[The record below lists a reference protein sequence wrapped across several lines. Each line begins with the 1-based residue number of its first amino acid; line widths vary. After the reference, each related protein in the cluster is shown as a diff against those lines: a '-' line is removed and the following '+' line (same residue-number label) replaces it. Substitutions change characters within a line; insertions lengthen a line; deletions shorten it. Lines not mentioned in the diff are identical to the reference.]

1 MTKERLLQS
10 IKLHWLKGQKRNYY
24 MKKVF
29 GGFGENISY
38 FPTIMPLYPELIKF
52 HNNIVVASGVSFCTH
67 DAIHKVLNVCGGG
80 KNGTFKECVG
90 CIEIMDNVFI
100 GTQTTILF
108 DVRIGSN
115 VIIGANSL
123 VNKDLEGGYV
133 YAGNPVRKICSF
145 DEFVNKRINSE
156 YSFVEA
162 SQHISKNETHVAW
175 SDFNRNRTRREE
187 S

>member
-67 DAIHKVLNVCGGG
+67 DAIHKVLNVCVGGEKTEHL
-80 KNGTFKECVG
+80 KNVLDVLKLW
-90 CIEIMDNVFI
+90 IMF
-100 GTQTTILF
+100 
-108 DVRIGSN
+108 
-115 VIIGANSL
+115 SL
-123 VNKDLEGGYV
+123 E
-133 YAGNPVRKICSF
+133 RKQQF
-145 DEFVNKRINSE
+145 YLMF
-156 YSFVEA
+156 A
-162 SQHISKNETHVAW
+162 
-175 SDFNRNRTRREE
+175 
-187 S
+187 

>member
-1 MTKERLLQS
+1 MC
-10 IKLHWLKGQKRNYY
+10 
-24 MKKVF
+24 V
-29 GGFGENISY
+29 
-38 FPTIMPLYPELIKF
+38 
-52 HNNIVVASGVSFCTH
+52 
-67 DAIHKVLNVCGGG
+67 GG

-175 SDFNRNRTRREE
+175 SDFNRNRTRACLKNHSRNLHAPLCGIFCPN
-187 S
+187 SVAVAHYDALIRTKSPTNCDAHLA